1 MNRPFS
7 TQLVDGAA
15 ALGVHLGGE
24 QIDRLLNYVETL
36 GKWNRAYNLTA
47 IRDPEDM
54 LPRHL
59 LDSLS
64 VLPYLAGATV
74 ADAGTGAGLPGIPLA
89 IAAPDRQFTLIDA
102 NGKKIRFVTH
112 AIGRLGLGNVTAEQA
127 RLEHYHPAR
136 GFDTVVCRAFS
147 SLAKLL
153 QAAGHLC
160 APGGRVV
167 AMKGRRPETEIDALP
182 DGWRVLGTHRIAVP
196 GLDRERHLVE
206 ITRRENGTMQGPGN
220 G

>member
-1 MNRPFS
+1 MNGSFS
-7 TQLVDGAA
+7 ARLMGGAA
-15 ALGVHLGGE
+15 ALGVRLDE
-24 QIDRLLNYVETL
+24 QQLARMLDYVETL
-36 GKWNRAYNLTA
+36 ARWNRVWNLTA
-47 IRDPEDM
+47 IRDPADM

-64 VLPYLAGATV
+64 VLPFLGGPAV

-89 IAAPDRQFTLIDA
+89 IAAPCLHFTLIDA

-112 AIGRLGLGNVTAEQA
+112 AIGRLGLDNVTAEQV
-127 RLEHYHPAR
+127 RLEHYRPAR

-160 APGGRVV
+160 APDGRVV
-167 AMKGRRPETEIDALP
+167 ALKGLRPESEIDALP
-182 DGWRVLGTHRIAVP
+182 QGWRVLGMHRIEVP
-196 GLDRERHLVE
+196 GLDRERHVIE
-206 ITRRENGTMQGPGN
+206 IARNK
-220 G
+220 

>member
-1 MNRPFS
+1 M
-7 TQLVDGAA
+7 DGAA
-15 ALGVHLGGE
+15 ALGVRLE
-24 QIDRLLNYVETL
+24 EPQADRLLDYVQTL
-36 GKWNRAYNLTA
+36 ARWNRVWNLTA
-47 IRDPEDM
+47 IRDPHDM
-54 LPRHL
+54 LTRHV

-64 VLPYLAGATV
+64 VLPFLGGAAV

-89 IAAPDRQFTLIDA
+89 IAAPGLRFTLIDA
-102 NGKKIRFVTH
+102 NGNKIRFVTH
-112 AIGRLGLGNVTAEQA
+112 AIGRLGLDNVTAEQA
-127 RLEHYHPAR
+127 RLEHYRPAR

-167 AMKGRRPETEIDALP
+167 AMKGQRPESEIDALP
-182 DGWRVLGTHRIAVP
+182 EGWRVLGAYRIEVP

-206 ITRRENGTMQGPGN
+206 IART
-220 G
+220 